1 MTTHKNAALECS
13 FDTTTGI
20 ATLLLAMEGKTNK
33 VDRAFAEGLHD
44 ALTWAKAQ
52 AGLKGIVVGTAHKN
66 FCVGADIDSLV
77 PMRDAALTLE
87 YVNGLNGLFRALE
100 TANVPVACALTGSAL
115 GGGYELALACHRR
128 FAIDDPSIQVGL
140 PEVGLGVIPG
150 AGGTQRLPRIV
161 GLQKALEHITQG
173 QPVRAPKAKSL
184 GMIDELHPDKEA
196 VFAAATAWCLANP
209 KAKQPWDDKAF
220 KFPHP
225 APNTPDGRNIV
236 MVACAML
243 YKKVANTMP
252 QIEAA
257 ICAIQE
263 GGLVDFDNALKIES
277 RYFVKC
283 AVSDTSKDM
292 IRTFWYHRNAA
303 LKAEGLPQ
311 LGAGEDMGI
320 KKVTILGAGMM
331 GAGLA
336 YICAE
341 KGLSVVLKDIAQPQ
355 LDLAKKHCDEQ
366 AKKKKHLSADQQKA
380 IVDQITFT
388 LESGPIAGSDL
399 IIEAVIERDDVKFA
413 VTRELEPLLAP
424 NGIWASNTSAIPITH
439 LATASRTPERFIGLH
454 FFSPVEQMPLLEL
467 IKGEKTDDRT
477 IARCLAFT
485 KLLGKIPVLVHDG
498 YGFYTSRV
506 FGTYLME
513 AVQLVAEGH
522 DPVLVEAAAKRAG
535 MVVPPLKV
543 FDEVTLKLGHHGIL
557 QREKYLGQN
566 VSDIAGVKLLKA
578 MVEDHD
584 RLGKA
589 HGKGFYDYGTE
600 RRIWPGLKG
609 LVTAKPKRTGLD
621 YIQDRLMLVQ
631 VLEVARCVEEGII
644 REKRDAE
651 VAAIFGIGFAPSSGG
666 PLAWMDRRG
675 LGQVVTSLRALAAE
689 DSTHGSRWN
698 PPALLTTM
706 AERGE
711 RFWPAG

>member
-13 FDTTTGI
+13 FEAETGI

-33 VDRAFAEGLHD
+33 VDRTFAEGLND
-44 ALTWAKAQ
+44 ALIWAKAQ
-52 AGLKGIVVGTAHKN
+52 PNLKGIIVGTAHKN
-66 FCVGADIDSLV
+66 FCVGADIDGLY
-77 PMRDAALTLE
+77 PMRDPASTFE
-87 YVNGLNGLFRALE
+87 YVKSLNALFRSYEQAG
-100 TANVPVACALTGSAL
+100 VPVACALTGSAL

-128 FAIDDPSIQVGL
+128 FAIDDPSLQIGL
-140 PEVGLGVIPG
+140 PEVTLGVIPG

-184 GMIDELHPDKEA
+184 GLVDELHPDKDSLY
-196 VFAAATAWCLANP
+196 AAAKAWILANP
-209 KAKQPWDDKAF
+209 KAKQPWDDKGF

-236 MVACAML
+236 MVACAMT

-252 QIEAA
+252 QVEAA

-263 GGLVDFDNALKIES
+263 GGVVDFDNALLIES
-277 RYFVKC
+277 RYFVRC

-292 IRTFWYHRNAA
+292 IRTFWFHRNAA

-311 LGAGEDMGI
+311 LAPGESMGI
-320 KKVTILGAGMM
+320 QKVTILGAGMM

-336 YICAE
+336 FICAE
-341 KGLSVVLKDIAQPQ
+341 KGLDVVLKDIAQPQ
-355 LDLAKKHCDEQ
+355 LDAAKKHCTEQ
-366 AKKKKHLSADQQKA
+366 VQKKKHLSADAQAA
-380 IVDQITFT
+380 IVGRITFT
-388 LESGPIAGSDL
+388 LDNGPIAGSDL

-439 LATASRTPERFIGLH
+439 LASASQAPESFIGLH

-467 IKGEKTDDRT
+467 IKGDKTDDRT

-485 KLLGKIPVLVHDG
+485 KLLGKIPVLVNDG

-543 FDEVTLKLGHHGIL
+543 FDEVTLRLGHHGIV

-566 VSDIAGVKLLKA
+566 VSDIAGVKLLKSL
-578 MVEDHD
+578 VEDHD

-589 HGKGFYDYGTE
+589 HGKGFYEYSGE
-600 RRIWPGLKG
+600 RRIWPGLKD
-609 LVTAKPKRTGLD
+609 LVTAKPAKTGMD

-631 VLEVARCVEEGII
+631 VLEVARCVDEGII
-644 REKRDAE
+644 RERRDAE

-675 LGQVVTSLRALAAE
+675 IKNVVAALAALAAE
-689 DSTHGSRWN
+689 DATHGARWN
-698 PPALLTTM
+698 PPALLTAM

-711 RFWPAG
+711 RFWPAV

>member
-1 MTTHKNAALECS
+1 
-13 FDTTTGI
+13 
-20 ATLLLAMEGKTNK
+20 
-33 VDRAFAEGLHD
+33 
-44 ALTWAKAQ
+44 
-52 AGLKGIVVGTAHKN
+52 
-66 FCVGADIDSLV
+66 
-77 PMRDAALTLE
+77 
-87 YVNGLNGLFRALE
+87 
-100 TANVPVACALTGSAL
+100 
-115 GGGYELALACHRR
+115 
-128 FAIDDPSIQVGL
+128 
-140 PEVGLGVIPG
+140 
-150 AGGTQRLPRIV
+150 
-161 GLQKALEHITQG
+161 
-173 QPVRAPKAKSL
+173 APKAKAL
-184 GMIDELHPDKEA
+184 GLVDELHKDRA
-196 VFAAATAWCLANP
+196 SLYAAATAWCLANP
-209 KAKQPWDDKAF
+209 KAKQPWDDKGF

-263 GGLVDFDNALKIES
+263 GGLVDFDNALQIES
-277 RYFVKC
+277 RYFVRC

-311 LGAGEDMGI
+311 LAAGEDMNI

-341 KGLSVVLKDIAQPQ
+341 KGLDVVLKDIAQPQ
-355 LDLAKKHCDEQ
+355 LDAAKKHCDEQ

-380 IVDQITFT
+380 IVDKITFT

-413 VTRELEPLLAP
+413 VTRELEPLLAKD
-424 NGIWASNTSAIPITH
+424 GIWASNTSAIPITH
-439 LATASRTPERFIGLH
+439 LATASQAPERFIGLH

-467 IKGEKTDDRT
+467 IKGDKTDDKT

-485 KLLGKIPVLVHDG
+485 KLLGKVPVLVNDG

-522 DPVLVEAAAKRAG
+522 DPVVIENAAKQAG

-543 FDEVTLKLGHHGIL
+543 FDEVTLKLGIL

-589 HGKGFYDYGTE
+589 HGKGFYDYGAE
-600 RRIWPGLKG
+600 RRIWPGLKT
-609 LVTAKPKRTGLD
+609 LVTAKPQKTGLK

-631 VLEVARCVEEGII
+631 VLEVARTIEEGII
-644 REKRDAE
+644 RERRDAE

-675 LGQVVTSLRALAAE
+675 IANVVSALQALAAE
-689 DSTHGSRWN
+689 DPTYGSRWN
-698 PPALLTTM
+698 PPKLLVDM

-711 RFWPAG
+711 RFWPAV